1 MKHYITLLIIISS
14 LTSYTQTNEE
24 IQKYYEEICYNSEWD
39 GEIIPKKFHGNI
51 RIYVK
56 GDISKELESEIDNI
70 INELNE
76 LIYPINITTVQDSSF
91 SNIFMFFGSS
101 SDYINCVSKN
111 KKESVKLKNILRKNW
126 GYFHISCYN
135 QYILGSKIFIDTER
149 TSNDEERKHLIR
161 EELTQSLGFPNDSK
175 KYPNSIFYSKWYED
189 TIEYSNI
196 DKAIIKLHYNKPN
209 LSIQK

>member
-1 MKHYITLLIIISS
+1 MKKLIGLLLLILSNV
-14 LTSYTQTNEE
+14 SYTQTEKD
-24 IQKYYEEICYNSEWD
+24 IQEYYEEIVCNSEWN

-56 GDISKELESEIDNI
+56 GDISKELEIEIDNI

-76 LIYPINITTVQDSSF
+76 LIHPINITTVPDSSY

-111 KKESVKLKNILRKNW
+111 KKESIELKNTLRKNW

-189 TIEYSNI
+189 TVEYSNI
-196 DKAIIKLHYNKPN
+196 DKAIIKLHYNSN
-209 LSIQK
+209 QTLDN